1 MKTIKTKT
9 GIGKWLPRKY
19 DLQKAEGTLQF
30 ADDLR
35 FGPELLHASV
45 VRSSVAHGEIIDI
58 DYSEALKM
66 PKVVKVIVGEDFP
79 HHFGLYLKDRTPMA
93 IGRTRYVGEPVAL
106 VVAETEEDAKEAVKK
121 VRVTYKEL
129 EPVFDPV

>member
-66 PKVVKVIVGEDFP
+66 PKVLKVIVGEDFP
-79 HHFGLYLKDRTPMA
+79 HHFGLYL
-93 IGRTRYVGEPVAL
+93 
-106 VVAETEEDAKEAVKK
+106 
-121 VRVTYKEL
+121 
-129 EPVFDPV
+129 